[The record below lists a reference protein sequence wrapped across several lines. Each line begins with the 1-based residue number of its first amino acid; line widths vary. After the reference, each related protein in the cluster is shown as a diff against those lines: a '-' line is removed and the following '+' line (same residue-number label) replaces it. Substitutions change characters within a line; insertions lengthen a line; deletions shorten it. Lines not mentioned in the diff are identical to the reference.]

1 MRSCCFSRGEERY
14 LIPERAKFSISIL
27 QLRSLLCR
35 ARQTTKPSTVPAEID
50 RLAAEN
56 ESLRDRLL
64 RALADAENT
73 RRRTEDRHED
83 ARKFS
88 IADFAREM
96 LIVVDNLQRAVAV
109 AESNEAA
116 SNQTLL
122 EGVQTTLRLFKQ
134 TLERFSVRRIEALG
148 RRFDPHLHEAVMAV
162 DDRSQ
167 PPNTVVR
174 VLDEG
179 YTIDNRL
186 LRPARVVVTTSQNQK
201 PRPADENELGSEWGL
216 YCSRGTDYS
225 SYCCIVGKGAQGSA
239 L

>member
-1 MRSCCFSRGEERY
+1 MPGDTNNNT
-14 LIPERAKFSISIL
+14 A
-27 QLRSLLCR
+27 
-35 ARQTTKPSTVPAEID
+35 QTEPVEID

-73 RRRTEDRHED
+73 RRRTEDRLED

-109 AESNEAA
+109 AEKNEPA

-122 EGVQTTLRLFKQ
+122 EGVQATLRLFIQ
-134 TLERFSVRRIEALG
+134 TLERFGVRRIEALG

-162 DDRSQ
+162 DDRLQ

-179 YTIDNRL
+179 YTIENRL
-186 LRPARVVVTTSQNQK
+186 LRPARVVVTRSQNLK
-201 PRPADENELGSEWGL
+201 PRTADENELGSEWG
-216 YCSRGTDYS
+216 S
-225 SYCCIVGKGAQGSA
+225 SWVY
-239 L
+239 